1 MEEKKWI
8 YKTEIVGGLSLRFE
22 PSRAD
27 QIDELCNKMGSEG
40 WELAGITYNPY
51 NQRFF
56 LVFKKPT
63 N

>member
-22 PSRAD
+22 PSRAE
-27 QIDELCNKMGSEG
+27 QIDELCNRKGSEG
-40 WELAGITYNPY
+40 RELAGITYNPY

>member
-1 MEEKKWI
+1 
-8 YKTEIVGGLSLRFE
+8 
-22 PSRAD
+22 
-27 QIDELCNKMGSEG
+27 MGEDG